1 MRSEVQIL
9 PDPPDAAQL
18 LLRRTFPFRPVLVS
32 FGAIAQLGERL
43 LCKQEVVG
51 SIPSGSTIQR
61 FIESRELKVEVGF
74 SFELSARTVLG
85 FFRHLA
91 L

>member
-9 PDPPDAAQL
+9 PDPPLALDVVEASRA
-18 LLRRTFPFRPVLVS
+18 T
-32 FGAIAQLGERL
+32 GAIAQLVERL

-51 SIPSGSTIQR
+51 SIPTGSTKSTNQYT
-61 FIESRELKVEVGF
+61 
-74 SFELSARTVLG
+74 SAIRLVMMTVLEPG
-85 FFRHLA
+85 SRTFMIAKQGRKSGASA